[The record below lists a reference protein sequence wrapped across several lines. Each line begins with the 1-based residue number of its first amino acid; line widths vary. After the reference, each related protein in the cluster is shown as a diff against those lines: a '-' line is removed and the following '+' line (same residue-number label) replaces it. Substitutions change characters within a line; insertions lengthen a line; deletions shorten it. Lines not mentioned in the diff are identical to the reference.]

1 MSSPFKHRMF
11 TFGINQEETY
21 LIEGF
26 KQGKMQSPVLTLP
39 ILGTAH
45 VRKRVS
51 ILHLGQKQTP
61 QAKQAAS
68 AQAKPNRCSQLS
80 GQIFVSFG
88 HVLAARV
95 PIPTTRP
102 GGTSRHFARSTLLQN
117 ICEPKALP
125 DCKDLCAEAQWVPE
139 LPRGLL

>member
-1 MSSPFKHRMF
+1 MF
-11 TFGINQEETY
+11 TFGVNQEETY

-26 KQGKMQSPVLTLP
+26 KQGKMPSPMLTLP
-39 ILGTAH
+39 IFGTAH
-45 VRKRVS
+45 VCKRVS
-51 ILHLGQKQTP
+51 ILHLSQKQTP

-68 AQAKPNRCSQLS
+68 TQAKPNRCSQLS

-88 HVLAARV
+88 HVLAARA

-102 GGTSRHFARSTLLQN
+102 GGTRKHFACSTLLQN
-117 ICEPKALP
+117 ICELKALP

-139 LPRGLL
+139 LPGGLL